1 MSKKPKIA
9 MYWASACGGCE
20 VSLANVHEVLLDID
34 ANFELVFCP
43 CLVDGKIKD
52 VEAMDDGELL
62 ITFFNGAIR
71 NSENEEMAHLLRK
84 KTKIL
89 IAYGACS
96 KDGGIPAL
104 ANLSSKEELFNTV
117 YINNPSIDN
126 PKGIIPQRVTI
137 VEEGELRIPE
147 FYNKVKSLGQ
157 TVDVDYFMPGCP
169 PEPDQLINVVNLV
182 LSGAELPPKGSVIG
196 VGKTTVCE
204 ECSRKKS
211 DKKISRIYRTYEI
224 IPDEETCLLEQGIVC
239 MGIATRGGCGG
250 LCPNVNMPC
259 TGCYGPPAGVDDQG
273 AKMIGALGAIID
285 IAAIKDMP
293 EEDIPDYVDNILK
306 SIPDYAGTFYKFSL
320 ATALVNGRVNK

>member
-34 ANFELVFCP
+34 ANFQLVFCP

-52 VEAMDDGELL
+52 VEAMEDDEIL

-84 KTKIL
+84 KSKIL

-104 ANLSSKEELFNTV
+104 ANLSTKKELYNTV
-117 YINNPSIDN
+117 YVDNPSIDN
-126 PKGIIPQRVTI
+126 PIGIVPQVKTDMP
-137 VEEGELRIPE
+137 EGELRLPE
-147 FYNKVKSLGQ
+147 FYEVVKALNQ
-157 TVDVDYFMPGCP
+157 IEDVDYYMPGCP
-169 PEPDQLINVVNLV
+169 PESDQLINVVNLV
-182 LSGAELPPKGSVIG
+182 LSGDPLPPVGSMIG

-204 ECSRKKS
+204 ECKRKKT
-211 DKKISRIYRTYEI
+211 DKKISKIYRTYEI

-239 MGIATRGGCGG
+239 MGMATAGGCGG
-250 LCPNVNMPC
+250 LCPDANMPC

-273 AKMIGALGAIID
+273 AKMIAAIGSIID
-285 IAAIKDMP
+285 IDPLK
-293 EEDIPDYVDNILK
+293 ELSEDEIPAYIDEILK
-306 SIPDYAGTFYKFSL
+306 SIPDYAGTFYKYSL
-320 ATALVNGRVNK
+320 ATALVNRRVSK